1 MSNVQAQN
9 ARFKQ
14 ALANKEITQAQY
26 NQAMAYQNAQSQ
38 PSFSPMPSDPSS
50 TVVRQSGDSVWVSSK
65 YNVSKVEESNTG
77 TTYTLTPRAPAPQTQ
92 GPPSLSERML
102 DVQTPPVLPSLGIGN
117 PQAIFKSPLGS
128 KPAPVRP
135 LAPIAGIVASGESLV
150 YFVPNILGVK
160 GVPQAPPTLTSGLI
174 GKGVQGAAGL
184 VGYNATSNE
193 LETVM
198 LNQRYGGAY
207 AVGSVFGD
215 VLTGVAIGKA
225 VGYGVKTYKVLTPKI
240 NAVADKTASTI
251 GWKIYDKGYRVI
263 EPVYQ
268 KFNRVSSVIDSTD
281 IRLSSA
287 YKNNVVMPL
296 KLNIAEPIATKII
309 TPVSKVATRA
319 KTVAKFEAK
328 MMTRDIKESNPFKS
342 TDYSNFRLLTSPLDV
357 ASQKVSSE
365 INQFKIPLSAIRNF
379 KNYSI
384 PLNAKNT
391 LPKDYEV
398 AANVLKRI
406 QSGKPM
412 QTVSLVKKG
421 KNFSLI
427 GDQILEN
434 KPAKLTL
441 KNVRQSSPKNYRLI
455 GEQMVEMKE
464 PTLPKVKGAK
474 SFGVTSTKNLDLT
487 KDPTETLNAINN
499 FMGKSKPKFR
509 LKEEIGISDATP
521 LMQTSQSPKASLI
534 QMDKAVAKIKEP
546 TLPKVARGTGI
557 SAGGYPGTTKQTF
570 REEEETQFLTMP
582 NQKLTLDKPQMIF
595 HNPLLGTQQNQRV
608 PQQQKSFPQLSFL
621 RQPISTK
628 PNTSS
633 MLTPM
638 TSPMF
643 NQRIDTKPMQISQ
656 FKTAQMP
663 KLAQTQMPKMK
674 VPMMPSLSLGGGFDN
689 LGPKGNRTGQWFQK
703 KHKIKT
709 YTQMLNTFGVGKA
722 AKPMRQVDKALSK
735 HINKLDKK
743 LIRKSV
749 RRTKR

>member
-9 ARFKQ
+9 TRFKQ

-26 NQAMAYQNAQSQ
+26 DQAMAFQNAQSQ
-38 PSFSPMPSDPSS
+38 PSYSPMPSDPSS

-77 TTYTLTPRAPAPQTQ
+77 TTYTLTSRASAPQTQ
-92 GPPSLSERML
+92 GTPSLSERML

-160 GVPQAPPTLTSGLI
+160 GVPQAPPTLTGGLI

-184 VGYNATSNE
+184 VGYNATSTE

-240 NAVADKTASTI
+240 NTVADKAASTV

-268 KFNRVSSVIDSTD
+268 KFNRVSSAIETVDT
-281 IRLSSA
+281 
-287 YKNNVVMPL
+287 
-296 KLNIAEPIATKII
+296 NIGKTYGATKFKVAEPIVSTGLKVKNEVSTFVSRASDLTFGGVKRVSPEVGNFGKGVVVPNITKPQKIVKPTLEFVNEKYLAQPI
-309 TPVSKVATRA
+309 GKVRAGA
-319 KTVAKFEAK
+319 KTVTTATSKAFDKSIAKEVLMYERNVGLPNVKASLTK
-328 MMTRDIKESNPFKS
+328 YASPITSK
-342 TDYSNFRLLTSPLDV
+342 RLVPK
-357 ASQKVSSE
+357 QPK
-365 INQFKIPLSAIRNF
+365 QFALF
-379 KNYSI
+379 
-384 PLNAKNT
+384 
-391 LPKDYEV
+391 
-398 AANVLKRI
+398 
-406 QSGKPM
+406 
-412 QTVSLVKKG
+412 
-421 KNFSLI
+421 
-427 GDQILEN
+427 GDQILEI
-434 KPAKLTL
+434 KPLA
-441 KNVRQSSPKNYRLI
+441 
-455 GEQMVEMKE
+455 
-464 PTLPKVKGAK
+464 
-474 SFGVTSTKNLDLT
+474 STKNPLKITAL
-487 KDPTETLNAINN
+487 KLPKNPLPQNIKAL
-499 FMGKSKPKFR
+499 GKVTAGKTRYK
-509 LKEEIGISDATP
+509 LKLATP
-521 LMQTSQSPKASLI
+521 DDKLLKSERTPLKFTAQIQQQEVKQTVTQIEKTMLSQPTKTKAST
-534 QMDKAVAKIKEP
+534 MTSGGASRVVAG
-546 TLPKVARGTGI
+546 V
-557 SAGGYPGTTKQTF
+557 YPGTQKQSFET
-570 REEEETQFLTMP
+570 EETQFLTMP
-582 NQKLTLDKPQMIF
+582 NTSLKLDKPQMIF
-595 HNPLLGTQQNQRV
+595 HNPIMGTQQNQKV
-608 PQQQKSFPQLSFL
+608 NQLPKISPQLSFL
-621 RQPISTK
+621 RQPTITR
-628 PNTSS
+628 PTTSS
-633 MLTPM
+633 MLTPL
-638 TSPMF
+638 TTPLF
-643 NQRIDTKPMQISQ
+643 NQKIDTKPMQISQ

-663 KLAQTQMPKMK
+663 KLAQAQMPKMK
-674 VPMMPSLSLGGGFDN
+674 VPLMPSLSLGGGFDN

-709 YTQMLNTFGVGKA
+709 YSQMLRTFGVGKA